1 MKLYTVVEHAL
12 ENIFGYG
19 DISDL
24 TFGDLYVLINLK
36 ICIK

>member
-1 MKLYTVVEHAL
+1 MKLRTVVEHAL

-24 TFGDLYVLINLK
+24 TFGAF
-36 ICIK
+36 CISELW